1 MAAGLACSGG
11 WVAMRE
17 IQEQVQRHL
26 DTLVG
31 TGAETGVQV
40 AVYRDGTLIVDAV
53 AGTATGR
60 PVTSSTPIFGFSI
73 GNGTGLPARQ
83 DRRPAEEN
91 SVAFG
96 WPGAGG
102 SYAYADPAREIAFA
116 LAKGFAF
123 AAGNES
129 SQTRYRW
136 S

>member
-1 MAAGLACSGG
+1 MALGFPLG
-11 WVAMRE
+11 R
-17 IQEQVQRHL
+17 I
-26 DTLVG
+26 
-31 TGAETGVQV
+31 GA
-40 AVYRDGTLIVDAV
+40 
-53 AGTATGR
+53 
-60 PVTSSTPIFGFSI
+60 
-73 GNGTGLPARQ
+73 
-83 DRRPAEEN
+83 PAEEN